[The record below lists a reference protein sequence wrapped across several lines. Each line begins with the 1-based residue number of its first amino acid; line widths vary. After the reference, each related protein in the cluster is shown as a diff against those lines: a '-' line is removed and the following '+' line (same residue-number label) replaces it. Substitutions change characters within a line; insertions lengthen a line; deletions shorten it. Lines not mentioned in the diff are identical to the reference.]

1 MSAARLL
8 LDTHTF
14 IWWATGD
21 RRLSNS
27 VVAAL
32 SDVSSEVILSVVTPW
47 EIAIKHAS
55 GRLTLQR
62 PVKQLVAEQVARH
75 RYTTLPVR
83 LEHVLEVAELPS
95 HHGDPFDRLLV
106 AQARVEGMML
116 VSRDTAM
123 RAYDVPVLW

>member
-1 MSAARLL
+1 MSAPRLL

-21 RRLSNS
+21 RRLSAS
-27 VVAAL
+27 ATAAL
-32 SDVSSEVILSVVTPW
+32 SNVSSEVILSVVTPW
-47 EIAIKHAS
+47 EMAIKHAS
-55 GRLTLQR
+55 GRLSLKR
-62 PVKQLVAEQVARH
+62 PVGQLVAEQVARH
-75 RYTTLPVR
+75 GYTTLPVL

-106 AQARVEGMML
+106 AQARVEGALL
-116 VSRDTAM
+116 VSRDVGM